1 MGSLNAIAALFGPLT
16 GSVSLEVA
24 AVCLLDRWRDA
35 VVVLLAHV
43 DTAEALAAREL
54 DACEQGNRQQ
64 AAPSLPLSEQRA
76 P

>member
-24 AVCLLDRWRDA
+24 AVCLLDRWRGA

-43 DTAEALAAREL
+43 DTASIHEFHRANADAKTEATCTALR
-54 DACEQGNRQQ
+54 
-64 AAPSLPLSEQRA
+64 
-76 P
+76 